1 MCALVTGVQ
10 TCALP
15 IFKVCF
21 TYSMNAQDSPAGK
34 APPLGDQI
42 YTDLQTYFHWLAK
55 GAPTDTKLKGAG
67 FIKLKETK
75 LGYDP
80 GRGAQV
86 FQQNCASCHGA
97 DGTGQ
102 RDINGRVVFPPFW
115 GQPSYTWGARRAAV
129 NNAAAFATKYMPSG
143 PTHRL
148 PDPQPW

>member
-1 MCALVTGVQ
+1 MGTKNFFFF
-10 TCALP
+10 
-15 IFKVCF
+15 FKQKTAYEMRISDWSSDVC
-21 TYSMNAQDSPAGK
+21 SSD
-34 APPLGDQI
+34 LQI

-97 DGTGQ
+97 DGQGQ
-102 RDINGRVVFPPFW
+102 RDINGRVVFPPLW
-115 GQPSYTWGARRAAV
+115 GPHSYNWGAGMASV
-129 NNAAAFATKYMPSG
+129 KNAAAFVKKNMPLDRKS
-143 PTHRL
+143 TRL
-148 PDPQPW
+148 NSSH